1 MIRNKKSGNCRKKC
15 LPGQYRSRT
24 SGRCKPIGSGSGGSG
39 SGGSG
44 SGGSGSGG
52 SGSGG
57 SGSGS
62 GGSSSSSGNAFD
74 NALARLGANMP
85 DPFLMFGD
93 NGVMPPGMHG
103 FVPKPADSR
112 RIHSR
117 KMKSKYAEYPIP
129 EPDGSARASVMP
141 HYRPVNVPKY
151 KTVNGVT
158 LLNPD
163 YKPVNVPKYKTVN
176 GVTLLNPDYKPVNV
190 PKYKTVNGVTLL
202 NPDYGKT
209 SSKPF
214 NLDDFKRL
222 HVPSYPGYIGGA
234 SAATPDIS
242 PSKKTSA
249 SVPKYK
255 TVNGVTLLNPDYGK
269 TSSKPLV
276 ASLEPV
282 EDGSHWALSYLPPPD
297 RSPPKKTSAS
307 VQAGLRNLDDFKRLH
322 VPYYP
327 GYIGGASAA
336 TPDISPS
343 KKTSASVLDD
353 LRKHDDFRRLNDP
366 YHPEY
371 RGESPP
377 TPYIS
382 GDARSAP
389 PPPPGMQYRTRM
401 KDGNPIIL
409 IRNGKPVLEPV
420 TKF

>member
-141 HYRPVNVPKY
+141 HYR
-151 KTVNGVT
+151 
-158 LLNPD
+158 
-163 YKPVNVPKYKTVN
+163 PVNVPKYKTVN

>member
-24 SGRCKPIGSGSGGSG
+24 SGRCKPIGSGGSGSGGSG

-57 SGSGS
+57 SGSGGSGSGGSGS

-85 DPFLMFGD
+85 DPFSMFGN

-151 KTVNGVT
+151 KTVNG
-158 LLNPD
+158 LALRNPD
-163 YKPVNVPKYKTVN
+163 YKPVNVPKYKNVN
-176 GVTLLNPDYKPVNV
+176 GVTLRNPDYKPDN
-190 PKYKTVNGVTLL
+190 
-202 NPDYGKT
+202 
-209 SSKPF
+209 
-214 NLDDFKRL
+214 
-222 HVPSYPGYIGGA
+222 
-234 SAATPDIS
+234 
-242 PSKKTSA
+242 
-249 SVPKYK
+249 VPKYK

-366 YHPEY
+366 SHPEY
-371 RGESPP
+371 SGESPP
-377 TPYIS
+377 TPYIY

-389 PPPPGMQYRTRM
+389 IPPPGMQYRTRM

-420 TKF
+420 TPINV